1 MEMGLRDVL
10 SEVMS
15 RYLQE
20 SQPNPVDSDI
30 RGGFSDAVR
39 ACLPPDGKYLVKGS
53 AGTGGRAQVPWFC
66 VFDPRVTKKASEGF
80 YLVYLFKTDMTGVY
94 LSLNQAWTPFG
105 RQGSAAIG
113 RENIHRVS
121 ERIWDL
127 LRRRRDV
134 PAGLRTSIDLACSGR
149 NDNLARG
156 YEQGHIC
163 GLYYAAGSLP
173 DETRLV
179 EDLKDMLRVYASL
192 VEMFMGAGGTG
203 PLSGYQ
209 AIIPEVCG
217 TDMSLSRILRELP
230 AQPSADAFRE
240 VAFPGSGRRE
250 SAHKPGG
257 SVPFKPDY
265 ELRQKRNT
273 LLGAR
278 GEKAA
283 VKLLKQWYPSC
294 EVERVSEENNS
305 AGYDI
310 LVKGFDS
317 GEELHVEVKSTNKRS
332 EHTSFFISDNELEC
346 ARTEGEGFMLLRLFN
361 LDSKHPGYY
370 KIKGTEVAQLT
381 LTPKS
386 YQAEIL

>member
-10 SEVMS
+10 SGVLN
-15 RYLQE
+15 RYLPE
-20 SQPNPVDSDI
+20 SRSRLVDSDI
-30 RGGFSDAVR
+30 RGGFSDVVR
-39 ACLPPDGKYLVKGS
+39 VCLPPDGEYLVKGS
-53 AGTGGRAQVPWFC
+53 AGIGSRAQIPMLC
-66 VFDPRVTKKASEGF
+66 IFDSRVTDKASLGF

-94 LSLNQAWTPFG
+94 LSLNQAWTPFS

-113 RENIHRVS
+113 RENIRRVS
-121 ERIWDL
+121 ERIWDS

-134 PAGLRTSIDLACSGR
+134 PAGLRTSIDLACSGH

-179 EDLKDMLRVYASL
+179 EDLEGMLRVYASL
-192 VEMFMGAGGTG
+192 VEMFMGTG
-203 PLSGYQ
+203 ETDPLSGYQ
-209 AIIPEVCG
+209 AVIPEVCG
-217 TDMSLSRILRELP
+217 TDRSLSRILHESSV
-230 AQPSADAFRE
+230 QPSADAFKE

-250 SAHKPGG
+250 SARKPGE

-273 LLGAR
+273 QVGTK
-278 GEKAA
+278 GEKYA

-294 EVERVSEENNS
+294 KVERVSEKDDS
-305 AGYDI
+305 KGYDI
-310 LVKGFDS
+310 LVTGFDS
-317 GEELHVEVKSTNKRS
+317 GEELHVEVKSTNVRS
-332 EHTSFFISDNELEC
+332 EHAPFFISDKELER
-346 ARTEGEGFMLLRLFN
+346 ARTDGEGFMLLRLFN
-361 LDSKHPGYY
+361 LDAKHPGYY
-370 KIKGTEVAQLT
+370 KIKGAEVAQLT